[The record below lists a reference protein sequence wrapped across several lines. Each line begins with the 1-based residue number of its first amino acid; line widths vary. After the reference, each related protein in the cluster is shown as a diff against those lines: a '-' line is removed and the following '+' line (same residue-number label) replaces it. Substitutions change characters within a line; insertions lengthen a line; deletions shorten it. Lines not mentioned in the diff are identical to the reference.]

1 MPASGFGNPFAIPR
15 VDTQG
20 LRNIPQFNPNAGLG
34 ALIQA
39 QNAVMRGIGSGGRG
53 GGAYEAGGY
62 KGVGDPSKGRWV
74 KLPGQADLVWVV
86 GTTEKERNAA
96 EVKALNAAR
105 AQILQADT
113 ELQTALKGFADKS
126 IPGMETTLE
135 GVRKSGIIARLAP
148 QLEMSE
154 ADTAKLIL
162 DTPQQQLE
170 QRRKAVSKA
179 GFFRQVWDA
188 GAEIADKFT
197 GAVEALGA
205 SAEEKAAIGQRMAAN
220 AERRRQENARAD
232 EFARLE
238 REGRSTAGY
247 WLTNPFDTAAMYAA
261 PLAATLVPQ
270 LAAGTLG
277 GLVGGP
283 IGATAGF
290 ALGGGLSSAAYG
302 AGEML
307 ERAATDPNLT
317 PEQRAQAASD
327 AYTGGGIVSGIIGAI
342 PAGPSSIATALGRRA
357 AARTVSKLPEYAAA
371 DATKRAAMVAEEY
384 AARRAE
390 HGLLRRAA
398 TSGAMGATDAA
409 TLGIAE
415 QAGHNLAYAGAS
427 GLDIPVTEG
436 WGEQGLAGAVL
447 GAPLGFFMGR
457 RARYMYPGGRY
468 PMPEPTAE
476 AAATSQ
482 QPVGTPTASPTSFAS
497 RAEELV
503 RDTPIKDLQRAI
515 EDAYWRG
522 DITETDIN
530 RAILSQPNINASRID
545 AINQALVNVRA
556 AAAPG
561 ETNLASV
568 IAGTGATSP
577 LRIYSTRAEGAV
589 VPPRG
594 AMELLLTT
602 PAKDLQR
609 AIEAAYWRGDI
620 TEAHLNQALV
630 AAPLERAKFEIAG
643 KFLDN
648 LHRPVEIPTSTA
660 VERGPVIQTI
670 YAPRGEATPAMPR
683 IDSELLI
690 GARSAALPD
699 SVQKLYY
706 TGSSLDD
713 ITSAAQRVFR
723 NNPTA
728 QHDVLMETMRL
739 QQHAVSYA
747 SEAETKKI
755 VNSATTKRAL
765 QQRLEAGLDAGGIDP
780 GILDNVKQ
788 SYSAKA
794 WRAQAM
800 DDALAAH
807 RARQTA
813 EKTNAGRPAEP
824 VADVAA
830 DGRLAE
836 RPVDTTDTAANRAE
850 PVDTTPDAATV
861 AARPV
866 AEAGVRDTTPE
877 GRGDAGAA
885 TPDTGQV
892 EAPAAA
898 PAGAEPGRAAPTDGE
913 RGIGAAAEEPT
924 TAGAGERSVE
934 PAPSAGPR
942 GGSDGTDIG
951 WAETVGRIPD
961 DYYLA
966 EAKRILEVLERPKR
980 TGESLVEPAKTASP
994 AGVEHSIDSLPNA
1007 ADVLV
1012 LGKKALYPGMDYP
1025 VALEKAADLMRRK
1038 AAGDKLNAGDKLRYN
1053 QLKRLG
1059 VPDMEVNVPAVEAAV
1074 TQSREMGLP
1083 TTKRKVITERPGEG
1097 KRRVLDNPHCP
1108 A

>member
-1 MPASGFGNPFAIPR
+1 MPASGFRNPFAISASGFRNPFAIPR

-20 LRNIPQFNPNAGLG
+20 LRNIPQFNPNAGLS
-34 ALIQA
+34 ALILA
-39 QNAVMRGIGSGGRG
+39 QNAVMRGIGGGGRG
-53 GGAYEAGGY
+53 GSTYEAGVY
-62 KGVGDPSKGRWV
+62 KGVGNPSKGRWV
-74 KLPGQADLVWVV
+74 KLPGVKDPVWVV

-96 EVKALNAAR
+96 EAKALNAAR

-113 ELQTALKGFADKS
+113 ELQTALKGFSEKS

-135 GVRKSGIIARLAP
+135 GVRKSGIVARLAP

-170 QRRKAVSKA
+170 QRRKAVSNA
-179 GFFRQVWDA
+179 GLLRQLQDVK
-188 GAEIADKFT
+188 AEIADKFT

-205 SAEEKAAIGQRMAAN
+205 SAEEKAAIGQRMVAN

-238 REGRSTAGY
+238 REGRSTARY
-247 WLTNPFDTAAMYAA
+247 WLTNPFDTAAMHAA

-390 HGLLRRAA
+390 HGLLRRAT

-427 GLDIPVTEG
+427 GLDIPITEG

-468 PMPEPTAE
+468 PTPDPPRGPIVNAEILPPDSLPSSGIPTLGLPPGLGPDPTRGPAGPGSWEFGTGTTTTVSRPETTRTQAAQGAPSAVPQNATLTPEDFNATVRQSSANLRAMDALDAE
-476 AAATSQ
+476 VSKQAGEVSALLR
-482 QPVGTPTASPTSFAS
+482 
-497 RAEELV
+497 RAKSV
-503 RDTPIKDLQRAI
+503 RPLQRALT
-515 EDAYWRG
+515 ERLESGNVAPQTLAQMAQLYPANTWRRQG
-522 DITETDIN
+522 I
-530 RAILSQPNINASRID
+530 
-545 AINQALVNVRA
+545 
-556 AAAPG
+556 
-561 ETNLASV
+561 
-568 IAGTGATSP
+568 
-577 LRIYSTRAEGAV
+577 
-589 VPPRG
+589 
-594 AMELLLTT
+594 
-602 PAKDLQR
+602 
-609 AIEAAYWRGDI
+609 
-620 TEAHLNQALV
+620 
-630 AAPLERAKFEIAG
+630 ERALA
-643 KFLDN
+643 DY
-648 LHRPVEIPTSTA
+648 
-660 VERGPVIQTI
+660 Q
-670 YAPRGEATPAMPR
+670 
-683 IDSELLI
+683 
-690 GARSAALPD
+690 ARQVAALPPA
-699 SVQKLYY
+699 
-706 TGSSLDD
+706 GIND
-713 ITSAAQRVFR
+713 IRTVLGREAAEV
-723 NNPTA
+723 
-728 QHDVLMETMRL
+728 
-739 QQHAVSYA
+739 
-747 SEAETKKI
+747 EAY
-755 VNSATTKRAL
+755 R
-765 QQRLEAGLDAGGIDP
+765 
-780 GILDNVKQ
+780 
-788 SYSAKA
+788 
-794 WRAQAM
+794 
-800 DDALAAH
+800 
-807 RARQTA
+807 
-813 EKTNAGRPAEP
+813 GRSAEP

-836 RPVDTTDTAANRAE
+836 RPVDTTDTAAYRAE

-861 AARPV
+861 AARPA
-866 AEAGVRDTTPE
+866 AEVGVRDTTPE
-877 GRGDAGAA
+877 GRGDVGATA
-885 TPDTGQV
+885 PDTGQV

-898 PAGAEPGRAAPTDGE
+898 PAVAEPGRVAPTDGD
-913 RGIGAAAEEPT
+913 RGIGTAAKEPA
-924 TAGAGERSVE
+924 TAGVGERSAE
-934 PAPSAGPR
+934 PTPSAGPR
-942 GGSDGTDIG
+942 GGSDGTDISRTE
-951 WAETVGRIPD
+951 AVGRIPN

-966 EAKRILEVLERPKR
+966 EAERILEVLKHPKR
-980 TGESLVEPAKTASP
+980 AGESLVEPAKTASP
-994 AGVEHSIDSLPNA
+994 AGVEHSIDSLPNV

-1025 VALEKAADLMRRK
+1025 VALEKATDLMRRK

-1059 VPDMEVNVPAVEAAV
+1059 VPDMEVNAPAVDAAV

-1083 TTKRKVITERPGEG
+1083 TTKRKIITERPGEG

>member
-20 LRNIPQFNPNAGLG
+20 LRNIPQFNPNAGLS

-39 QNAVMRGIGSGGRG
+39 QNAVMRGMGGGGRG

-74 KLPGQADLVWVV
+74 KLPGQSDLVWVV

-96 EVKALNAAR
+96 EAKALNAAR
-105 AQILQADT
+105 AQILQTDT
-113 ELQTALKGFADKS
+113 ELQTVLKGFADKS

-170 QRRKAVSKA
+170 QRRRAVSNA
-179 GFFRQVWDA
+179 GLFRQLQDV

-247 WLTNPFDTAAMYAA
+247 WLTNPFDTAAMHAA

-277 GLVGGP
+277 SFVGGP

-327 AYTGGGIVSGIIGAI
+327 AYTGGGIVSGLIGAI

-357 AARTVSKLPEYAAA
+357 AARTASKLPEYAAA

-427 GLDIPVTEG
+427 GQDIPITEG

-457 RARYMYPGGRY
+457 RARYIYPGGRY
-468 PMPEPTAE
+468 PTPEP
-476 AAATSQ
+476 
-482 QPVGTPTASPTSFAS
+482 
-497 RAEELV
+497 
-503 RDTPIKDLQRAI
+503 
-515 EDAYWRG
+515 
-522 DITETDIN
+522 
-530 RAILSQPNINASRID
+530 
-545 AINQALVNVRA
+545 
-556 AAAPG
+556 
-561 ETNLASV
+561 
-568 IAGTGATSP
+568 
-577 LRIYSTRAEGAV
+577 
-589 VPPRG
+589 
-594 AMELLLTT
+594 M
-602 PAKDLQR
+602 
-609 AIEAAYWRGDI
+609 
-620 TEAHLNQALV
+620 
-630 AAPLERAKFEIAG
+630 
-643 KFLDN
+643 
-648 LHRPVEIPTSTA
+648 
-660 VERGPVIQTI
+660 RGPVVNAEILPLNSLPSPG
-670 YAPRGEATPAMPR
+670 APTLGLPPGLGPDPTRGPAGPGSWEFGTRATTATPRPETAQAQATQAAAGAVPQSATLTPEDFNAAVRRSSANLRAM
-683 IDSELLI
+683 DALDAEVSKQAGEVSALLRRAKSI
-690 GARSAALPD
+690 RPLQRTLTERLESGNIAPQTLAQMAQLYPANTWRKQGIERALAEYQARQVAALPP
-699 SVQKLYY
+699 
-706 TGSSLDD
+706 TGINNIRTVLGRE
-713 ITSAAQRVFR
+713 AAEV
-723 NNPTA
+723 
-728 QHDVLMETMRL
+728 
-739 QQHAVSYA
+739 
-747 SEAETKKI
+747 EAY
-755 VNSATTKRAL
+755 R
-765 QQRLEAGLDAGGIDP
+765 
-780 GILDNVKQ
+780 
-788 SYSAKA
+788 
-794 WRAQAM
+794 
-800 DDALAAH
+800 
-807 RARQTA
+807 
-813 EKTNAGRPAEP
+813 GRSAEP

-836 RPVDTTDTAANRAE
+836 RPVDTADTAAHRAE
-850 PVDTTPDAATV
+850 PVDTTPNAATV
-861 AARPV
+861 AARPA
-866 AEAGVRDTTPE
+866 AEAGIRDTTAE

-885 TPDTGQV
+885 APDTGQV
-892 EAPAAA
+892 EAPAAT
-898 PAGAEPGRAAPTDGE
+898 PAVAEPGRVAPTDGE
-913 RGIGAAAEEPT
+913 RGIGAAAEEPA
-924 TAGAGERSVE
+924 TAGAGERGVE

-951 WAETVGRIPD
+951 RTPPLKKDGTVNLRKWDAAIKKGDDYATVKNGLVMQRMAWGENAVRRYYDPEYIRRDIAEQGGSPENARRLALAAREVMGEKTPD
-961 DYYLA
+961 TAVERYFAEQAHADERAFWTRRDAENAVVQQEAEQPPLPSSDYYLA
-966 EAKRILEVLERPKR
+966 EAERILEVLKRPKR
-980 TGESLVEPAKTASP
+980 TDESLVGPAKTASP

-1025 VALEKAADLMRRK
+1025 VALEKATDLIRRK

-1059 VPDMEVNVPAVEAAV
+1059 VPDMEVNAPAVEAAV

-1083 TTKRKVITERPGEG
+1083 TTKRKIITERPGKG